1 MCSLFEETEGKKK
14 KMIFQKEH
22 INHILK
28 GSKTQT
34 RRVHSGKYR
43 EGRRYGIQPC
53 RTCKGIES
61 YRIVMDRIW
70 KERYAQYLCCYIS
83 EEDARAEGGYKSPI
97 EFEEVFRKLNP
108 KWAGDR
114 WVFEF
119 HVIEVRK

>member
-1 MCSLFEETEGKKK
+1 
-14 KMIFQKEH
+14 MIFNVPEH
-22 INHILK
+22 IGMIRD
-28 GSKTQT
+28 GIKTQT
-34 RRVHSGKYR
+34 RRMKRSYYQIETERKYPHEIGYAVQR
-43 EGRRYGIQPC
+43 KRGATGEPDI
-53 RTCKGIES
+53 K
-61 YRIVMDRIW
+61 IVMDRIW

-114 WVFEF
+114 GVFEF